1 MKIQKGLVKYKDRS
15 DIVCTYGITD
25 DGRQFYFL
33 NDSKL
38 SNNNIIVTSTLVEA
52 IDSSVVHSNVGL
64 IDANGNVV
72 IPCENKN
79 IKLIT
84 KDILLVEKATP
95 TSPCVVEACEIRKD
109 PLAATKLVSTTAAIK
124 DKVFAEMGTDGRFL
138 FNDQF
143 SEASLFDLNG
153 NNLIQDK
160 YYSFV
165 AINKASDTIFLSDNT
180 KESVVDKFS
189 LTTMTLND
197 TTNVP
202 SGEVPENAG
211 FTDIDVN
218 DVSVNKEDID
228 NAMAA
233 TEQAPVEEMVTETQE
248 TVSEPLTP
256 EVPVEETAP
265 VEETVQ
271 EAANEEVS
279 QEETP
284 EEVVNVET
292 PVAQE
297 ENAEDVVS
305 APVEETVQEAITPT
319 EDVVASSVEAP
330 TPYEVVEAPAAEEYV
345 ANVVETPTPYDV
357 VEPNAE
363 GVVETEEVIS
373 APLQANVEPELPIPE
388 VPAVDNEVKE
398 EVAPMEEVEE
408 EPITL
413 PAINY
418 DKFNVVEESPIE
430 ENAVEETPV
439 EDNKVEKIEDDNLLD
454 QVNFDHKYET
464 SSIDDL
470 FGDLDNTMK
479 EENKPERTDSFDDF
493 LSDLTKKEEV
503 KNLDVRSTNYN
514 ESYNYSAPKTANS
527 IMDSAAIT
535 ISRLIEA
542 NKSQMSELDE
552 YKHQVQELT
561 DLNRKVVDRAKQDRD
576 MIRTS
581 IQKYEDQIE
590 RLKSQMDSLED
601 RIRDKER
608 IIHSQTDELSNLR
621 SQVEGSNNLAKILE
635 DAQSILGGNN
645 RY

>member
-64 IDANGNVV
+64 IDADGNVV

-153 NNLIQDK
+153 KNLIQDK

-165 AINKASDTIFLSDNT
+165 AINKVSDTIFLSDNT

-197 TTNVP
+197 STNVP

-228 NAMAA
+228 NAMTA
-233 TEQAPVEEMVTETQE
+233 TEQAPIEEVVTETQE
-248 TVSEPLTP
+248 TVSESITP
-256 EVPVEETAP
+256 EVPA
-265 VEETVQ
+265 EETVQ
-271 EAANEEVS
+271 EEVQEVANEEVS
-279 QEETP
+279 QEATP

-305 APVEETVQEAITPT
+305 APVEETVQEAIAPA
-319 EDVVASSVEAP
+319 EDVVASTVETP
-330 TPYEVVEAPAAEEYV
+330 TPYEVVEAPATEEYV

-357 VEPNAE
+357 VEPTAE
-363 GVVETEEVIS
+363 NVVDEEVIS
-373 APLQANVEPELPIPE
+373 VPVQENVEPELPIPE
-388 VPAVDNEVKE
+388 VSVVENEVQE
-398 EVAPMEEVEE
+398 EVAPAEEVEE
-408 EPITL
+408 APITL

-418 DKFNVVEESPIE
+418 DKFNVVEESHIE
-430 ENAVEETPV
+430 ENVEETPV

-479 EENKPERTDSFDDF
+479 EEMKPERTDSFDDF

-542 NKSQMSELDE
+542 NKNQMSELDE

-581 IQKYEDQIE
+581 IQNYEDQIE